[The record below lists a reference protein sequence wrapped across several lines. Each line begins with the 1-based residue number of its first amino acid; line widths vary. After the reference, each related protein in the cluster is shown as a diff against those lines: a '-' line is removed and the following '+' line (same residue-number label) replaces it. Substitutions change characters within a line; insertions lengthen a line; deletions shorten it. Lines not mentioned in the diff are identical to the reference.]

1 MLKESIGRM
10 TVQKRNT
17 KIVAATEADTEE
29 ILRLY
34 KAQLGQEF
42 CPWDEHYPE
51 RENIAFDLE
60 RDALFVMKNEKD
72 EIIAAISID
81 EDPNVEELIC
91 WSRQLQ
97 PGGELARLA
106 VRRDY
111 QNQGIART
119 MIEYAMDVLRRQ
131 GKKSVHYLVN
141 RNNIKAVRSY
151 EHLHFS
157 QVGSCEMYEQPF
169 LCYEQKL

>member
-1 MLKESIGRM
+1 MA
-10 TVQKRNT
+10 VQDKHT
-17 KIVAATEADTEE
+17 KIVVATEADTEE

-72 EIIAAISID
+72 EIIVAISFD
-81 EDPNVEELIC
+81 EDPDVEALTC
-91 WSRQLQ
+91 WSSQLQ
-97 PGGELARLA
+97 PGGELSRLA

-111 QNQGIART
+111 QNRGIART
-119 MIEYAMDVLRRQ
+119 MIEYAMDILREQ
-131 GKKSVHYLVN
+131 GKKSVHYLVCPSN
-141 RNNIKAVRSY
+141 TKAVRSY

-157 QVGSCEMYEQPF
+157 QVGTCELHELPY

>member
-1 MLKESIGRM
+1 MA
-10 TVQKRNT
+10 VQDKHT
-17 KIVAATEADTEE
+17 KIVAATEADTEA

-72 EIIAAISID
+72 EIIAAISLD
-81 EDPNVEELIC
+81 EDPDVEALTC
-91 WSRQLQ
+91 WNSQLQ
-97 PGGELARLA
+97 PGGELSRLA

-111 QNQGIART
+111 QNQ
-119 MIEYAMDVLRRQ
+119 
-131 GKKSVHYLVN
+131 
-141 RNNIKAVRSY
+141 
-151 EHLHFS
+151 
-157 QVGSCEMYEQPF
+157 
-169 LCYEQKL
+169 

>member
-1 MLKESIGRM
+1 M
-10 TVQKRNT
+10 TLQDKHT

-72 EIIAAISID
+72 EIIAAISD
-81 EDPNVEELIC
+81 TRCGSSSLPIC
-91 WSRQLQ
+91 
-97 PGGELARLA
+97 
-106 VRRDY
+106 V
-111 QNQGIART
+111 T
-119 MIEYAMDVLRRQ
+119 
-131 GKKSVHYLVN
+131 
-141 RNNIKAVRSY
+141 VRSASSS
-151 EHLHFS
+151 L
-157 QVGSCEMYEQPF
+157 
-169 LCYEQKL
+169 

>member
-1 MLKESIGRM
+1 MA
-10 TVQKRNT
+10 VQDKHT

-72 EIIAAISID
+72 EIIAAISLD
-81 EDPNVEELIC
+81 EDPDVEALTC
-91 WSRQLQ
+91 WNSQLQ
-97 PGGELARLA
+97 PGGELSRLA

-131 GKKSVHYLVN
+131 GKKSVHYLVCSSN
-141 RNNIKAVRSY
+141 TKAVRSY

-157 QVGSCEMYEQPF
+157 RV
-169 LCYEQKL
+169 

>member
-1 MLKESIGRM
+1 M
-10 TVQKRNT
+10 TLQDKHT

-72 EIIAAISID
+72 EIIAAISLD
-81 EDPNVEELIC
+81 EDPDVEALTC
-91 WSRQLQ
+91 WSRRLQ
-97 PGGELARLA
+97 PGGELSRLA

-111 QNQGIART
+111 QNRGIART

-131 GKKSVHYLVN
+131 GKKSVHYLVCPSN
-141 RNNIKAVRSY
+141 TKAVRSY
-151 EHLHFS
+151 EHLLFS
-157 QVGSCEMYEQPF
+157 RVGACEMHGLPY